1 MKFVCRQAVLSEAL
15 NNVSRAV
22 PSKSSQQC
30 LEGIKMYVDGDKLEL
45 TGYDMEI
52 GIQTVIEISSED
64 HGEFIINA
72 KIFSEIIRK
81 IPSENVIIEVD
92 DKLKVTIRGGE
103 NAYKNKTEYNIL
115 ALSADDY
122 PSIPAIDRSDMFE
135 FSQAKLKNMIGQTIF
150 AVGTSDSQPILKGEL
165 FNIQD
170 GMFDLVALDGFRL
183 ALRKEPSGTE
193 DTFNFVVKSKAL
205 SEVQKLL
212 TDEDTAVNIYVTKKH
227 CMFEMN
233 GYMLFTRLL
242 EGEFYKYKGSIP
254 KDHTTEVTV
263 DTRLLMD
270 MLDRCSLMI
279 VEHTKVAVRC
289 KFAAGEINISCST
302 ALGNFSDQIPC
313 DMTGN
318 DVEIGFNC
326 RYFIDALKACGSDKI
341 KLQLGGNLTPMKIVP
356 LDGDEY
362 LFLLL
367 PVRLKSYS

>member
-1 MKFVCRQAVLSEAL
+1 M
-15 NNVSRAV
+15 
-22 PSKSSQQC
+22 
-30 LEGIKMYVDGDKLEL
+30 
-45 TGYDMEI
+45 
-52 GIQTVIEISSED
+52 IS
-64 HGEFIINA
+64 
-72 KIFSEIIRK
+72 
-81 IPSENVIIEVD
+81 
-92 DKLKVTIRGGE
+92 
-103 NAYKNKTEYNIL
+103 
-115 ALSADDY
+115 
-122 PSIPAIDRSDMFE
+122 
-135 FSQAKLKNMIGQTIF
+135 QTIF
-150 AVGTSDSQPILKGEL
+150 AVSTSDQQPILKGEL
-165 FNIQD
+165 FNIS
-170 GMFDLVALDGFRL
+170 GGEFDLVSLDGFRL
-183 ALRKEPSGTE
+183 AIRHEKSGTD
-193 DTFNFVVKSKAL
+193 DTFYFVVKAKAL

-212 TDEDTAVNIYVTKKH
+212 DDGDDKKVNIYVTKKH

>member
-1 MKFVCRQAVLSEAL
+1 GNS
-15 NNVSRAV
+15 
-22 PSKSSQQC
+22 
-30 LEGIKMYVDGDKLEL
+30 LEL
-45 TGYDMEI
+45 TGYDMEL
-52 GIQTVIEISSED
+52 GIQTVIEIQSED

-81 IPSENVIIEVD
+81 IPSDNVTIEVD

-122 PSIPAIDRSDMFE
+122 PSIPTVDRSDMFE

-170 GMFDLVALDGFRL
+170 GVFDLVALDGFRL

-193 DTFNFVVKSKAL
+193 DVFNFVVKAKAL

-212 TDEDTAVNIYVTKKH
+212 NDEDTAVNIYVTKKH

-233 GYMLFTRLL
+233 GYILFARLL

-254 KDHTTEVTV
+254 KEHTTEVKA
-263 DTRLLMD
+263 DTKLLLD

-289 KFAAGEINISCST
+289 KFEGGEINISCST
-302 ALGNFSDQIPC
+302 ALGNFSDSIPC
-313 DMTGN
+313 DMEGN

-326 RYFIDALKACGSDKI
+326 RYFIDALKACESDRV
-341 KLQLGGNLTPMKIVP
+341 KLQLGGSLTPMKIVP
-356 LDGDEY
+356 LEGDEY
-362 LFLLL
+362 TFLLL
-367 PVRLKSYS
+367 PVRLKTYNT